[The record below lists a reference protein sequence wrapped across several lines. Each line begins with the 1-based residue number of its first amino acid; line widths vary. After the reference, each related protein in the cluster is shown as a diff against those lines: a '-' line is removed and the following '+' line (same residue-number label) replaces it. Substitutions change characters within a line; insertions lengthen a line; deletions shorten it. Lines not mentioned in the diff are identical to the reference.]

1 VTTSPPKSVFVVES
15 YCDSEAGDLVG
26 AFSSMADALEHCD
39 QLVATANRATSEFEI
54 TRCAPEPREI
64 WRRLVD
70 DGRWS
75 SEWEHVR

>member
-1 VTTSPPKSVFVVES
+1 MTALPRSTFVVER

-26 AFSSMADALEHCD
+26 AFSSMADALEFCD
-39 QLVATANRATSEFEI
+39 AMVVKVNRATSEVEI
-54 TRCAPEPREI
+54 TRCAPEPREV

-75 SEWEHVR
+75 SEWEYIR